1 VAETPG
7 RKGDRGQ
14 MRLQMARRQVDD
26 QPADMALVHRR
37 QLCRDKFENSP
48 QYARH
53 DTGVPS
59 SSPQLLSVQ
68 PRLPEYVGPPAL
80 VDIARQNEQ

>member
-1 VAETPG
+1 
-7 RKGDRGQ
+7 
-14 MRLQMARRQVDD
+14 MRLQVARRQVDD

-37 QLCRDKFENSP
+37 QLCRDKFEDSL

-53 DTGVPS
+53 YTGVPS
-59 SSPQLLSVQ
+59 NSPQLLSVQ